1 MLRKLRLGTK
11 FTLLLTLVFIAG
23 VVISGLTL
31 SAAMQHKAEGEVTA
45 KAEMLTQAMNSVR
58 TYTSDNIRPLLADQL
73 ATSPEFIS
81 ETVPAYAAT
90 EVFEQFRSQ
99 PGYENFFYKEATLNP
114 TNPRDQADDFET
126 NLVDQFRAQPDL
138 QKLSGYR
145 ALNSQN
151 LFYTARPLAVSK
163 ASCLECHST
172 PSTAPKSQLVSF
184 GSQGGFGWQLDE
196 IVAAQ
201 TIYVPADAV
210 FHQGRQYL
218 VLVMGVFVSIFAAL
232 GLLLNDLLKRTV
244 IQPINQLTAIAR
256 RVSSGTMTAEQMS
269 ELEAEPMTK
278 VARRADE
285 PGQLAR
291 AFQVMAHEV
300 AAREQNLSQA
310 VEDRTAQL
318 AETTELAQRARAEA
332 EAANQTK
339 SQFLANMSHE
349 LRTPLNAIIGYS
361 EMLKEELT
369 DLGEDALVS
378 DVQKIHGAGRHLLGL
393 INNILDLSKVESG
406 KMELFLETI
415 EIATMVA
422 EIADTI
428 RPLIDKNH
436 NTLVVH
442 CADGIDTMYADITK
456 LRQCLFNLLSNAS
469 KFTENGTISI
479 TVEPVG
485 SGVEG
490 KEGAIAFRVADTGI
504 GMTPEQQDK
513 LFKAFTQ
520 ADSST
525 TRKYGGTGLGLVITQ
540 KFCEMMGGTITME
553 SEAGRGTTFSL
564 QLPQQVQDARLD
576 ATQTAGTETSA
587 IREAIRTGNASA
599 SYLRS
604 AASTVLVID
613 DDPSVQDMM
622 QRFLSREGFNVV
634 GAGGG
639 LDGLQMA
646 RQNRPDVIV
655 LDVMMPSVDGW
666 TVLTEL
672 KADSQLASI
681 PVVMVTMV
689 DDKNLGYALGASDYL
704 LKPIDY
710 DRLTELLQKYSTNGT
725 LTSVM
730 VIEDNTENREM
741 MRRQL
746 AKAGWQ
752 VIEAENGRV
761 ALKLMLTQTPGLI
774 LLDLMMPEM
783 DGFEFLDELRR
794 QPQWRSIP
802 VLVLTAKDLTPD
814 DRHRLDGQIERIYQK
829 GSFDRQTL
837 LSEISDLAAAAVA
850 RRNQDG

>member
-1 MLRKLRLGTK
+1 MIRKLRLGTK
-11 FTLLLTLVFIAG
+11 FTLLLTLVFLAG

-31 SAAMQHKAEGEVTA
+31 SAAMQRKAEGEVTA
-45 KAEMLTQAMNSVR
+45 KAEMLTQTMNSVR
-58 TYTSDNIRPLLADQL
+58 TYTSDNIRPLLAAQL

-90 EVFEQFRSQ
+90 EVFEEFRSHPDYQ
-99 PGYENFFYKEATLNP
+99 SFFYKEATLNP

-126 NLVDQFRAQPDL
+126 GLVEQFRAQPEL
-138 QKLSGYR
+138 AKLSGYR
-145 ALNSQN
+145 ARDGEN
-151 LFYTARPLAVSK
+151 LFYIARPLAITK

-172 PSTAPKSQLVSF
+172 PEAAPKSQLASF
-184 GSQGGFGWQLDE
+184 GSQGGFGWQMNE

-210 FHQGRQYL
+210 FRQGRQYL
-218 VLVMGVFVSIFAAL
+218 FLVIGIFATIFAAL
-232 GLLLNDLLKRTV
+232 GLLLNALLKRTV
-244 IQPINQLTAIAR
+244 IQPINQLTAIAQ
-256 RVSSGTMTAEQMS
+256 RVSSGTMTAEQVS
-269 ELEAEPMTK
+269 EFDAAPMTA

-310 VEDRTAQL
+310 VEERTAQL
-318 AETTELAQRARAEA
+318 AETTEAAERARAEA

-361 EMLKEELT
+361 EMLKEELS
-369 DLGEDALVS
+369 DLGQGVLIA

-406 KMELFLETI
+406 KMELYLETF
-415 EIATMVA
+415 EIAPMVA

-428 RPLIDKNH
+428 RPLIDKNR
-436 NTLVVH
+436 NTLVVY
-442 CADGIDTMYADITK
+442 CADGIDTMHADITK

-469 KFTENGTISI
+469 KFTENGTITL
-479 TVEPVG
+479 TVEPIDAG
-485 SGVEG
+485 AATEA
-490 KEGAIAFRVADTGI
+490 EAAIAFRVADTGI
-504 GMTPEQQDK
+504 GMTPEQQAK
-513 LFKAFTQ
+513 LFQSFTQ

-525 TRKYGGTGLGLVITQ
+525 TRRYGGTGLGLVITK
-540 KFCEMMGGTITME
+540 KFCEMMGGEISVT
-553 SEAGRGTTFSL
+553 SAAGQGTTFSL
-564 QLPQQVQDARLD
+564 QLPERVPDFRLD
-576 ATQTAGTETSA
+576 GKAEPVQGAITETSA
-587 IREAIRTGNASA
+587 IAPTEHIPT
-599 SYLRS
+599 
-604 AASTVLVID
+604 ASTILVID
-613 DDPSVQDMM
+613 DDPSVQDLM
-622 QRFLSREGFNVV
+622 QRFLTREGFNVL
-634 GAGGG
+634 GAGSG
-639 LDGLQMA
+639 LDGLQLA
-646 RQNRPDVIV
+646 RSHRPDVIV
-655 LDVMMPSVDGW
+655 LDVMMPSIDGW

-672 KADSQLASI
+672 KADPELATI

-710 DRLTELLQKYSTNGT
+710 DRLTELLHKYSTET
-725 LTSVM
+725 DLTSVM

-746 AKAGWQ
+746 IKAGWQ
-752 VIEAENGRV
+752 VLEAENGRT
-761 ALKLMLTQTPGLI
+761 ALDLMQTQTPGII

-794 QPQWRSIP
+794 QPQWRDIP

-814 DRHRLDGQIERIYQK
+814 DRRRLDGQIERIYQK
-829 GSFDRQTL
+829 GSFDRQAL
-837 LSEISDLAAAAVA
+837 LNEISDLASAAVSRHGRA
-850 RRNQDG
+850 TP

>member
-1 MLRKLRLGTK
+1 
-11 FTLLLTLVFIAG
+11 
-23 VVISGLTL
+23 
-31 SAAMQHKAEGEVTA
+31 MQRKAEGEITA
-45 KAEMLTQAMNSVR
+45 RAEMLTQAMNSVR

-90 EVFEQFRSQ
+90 EVFEDFRSQ
-99 PGYENFFYKEATLNP
+99 PEYESFFYKEATLNP
-114 TNPRDQADDFET
+114 TNPRDQADAFET
-126 NLVDQFRAQPDL
+126 SLVEQFRANGDL
-138 QKLSGYR
+138 TKLSGYR
-145 ALNSQN
+145 ARDGEN
-151 LFYTARPLAVSK
+151 LFYISRPLAISK

-172 PSTAPKSQLVSF
+172 PSAAPRSQLVSF
-184 GSQGGFGWQLDE
+184 GSQGGFGWQLNE

-210 FHQGRQYL
+210 LNQGRQYL
-218 VLVMGVFVSIFAAL
+218 FLVMGIFTTIFAAL
-232 GLLLNDLLKRTV
+232 GLLVNALLKRTV

-256 RVSSGTMTAEQMS
+256 RVSSGAMTAEQVS
-269 ELEAEPMTK
+269 EFDAAPMTT

-300 AAREQNLSQA
+300 STREQNLSRA
-310 VEDRTAQL
+310 VEERTAQL
-318 AETTELAQRARAEA
+318 AETTEAAQLARAEA

-369 DLGEDALVS
+369 DLGEAALIS

-406 KMELFLETI
+406 KMDLFLETF
-415 EIATMVA
+415 EVAPLVA

-442 CADGIDTMYADITK
+442 CADEIDTLHADITK

-469 KFTENGTISI
+469 KFTENGTISL

-485 SGVEG
+485 E
-490 KEGAIAFRVADTGI
+490 EAIAFRVADTGI
-504 GMTPEQQDK
+504 GMTPAQQAK
-513 LFKAFTQ
+513 LFQSFTQ

-525 TRKYGGTGLGLVITQ
+525 TRKYGGTGLGLVITK
-540 KFCEMMGGTITME
+540 KFCEMMGGHITVE
-553 SEAGRGTTFSL
+553 SEAGAGTTFSL
-564 QLPQQVQDARLD
+564 QLPRQVQDIRLD
-576 ATQTAGTETSA
+576 SAELISTETSA
-587 IREAIRTGNASA
+587 MRAAISA
-599 SYLRS
+599 GTANGHDLQS
-604 AASTVLVID
+604 AASTILVID
-613 DDPSVQDMM
+613 DDPSVQDLM

-634 GAGGG
+634 GAGSG
-639 LDGLQMA
+639 LEGLQLA
-646 RQNRPDVIV
+646 RQHRPDVIV

-666 TVLTEL
+666 AVLTEL
-672 KADSQLASI
+672 KADPELAAI

-710 DRLTELLQKYSTNGT
+710 DRLAEVLKKYGGDAAT
-725 LTSVM
+725 TSILV
-730 VIEDNTENREM
+730 VEDNTENREM

-746 AKAGWQ
+746 TKAGWQ
-752 VIEAENGRV
+752 VIEAQNGRE
-761 ALKLMLTQTPGLI
+761 ALDQMQTQVPGII

-802 VLVLTAKDLTPD
+802 VLVLTAKDLTAD
-814 DRHRLDGQIERIYQK
+814 DRRRLDGQIERIYQK

-837 LSEISDLAAAAVA
+837 LSEISDLAAAAVS
-850 RRNQDG
+850 RRR